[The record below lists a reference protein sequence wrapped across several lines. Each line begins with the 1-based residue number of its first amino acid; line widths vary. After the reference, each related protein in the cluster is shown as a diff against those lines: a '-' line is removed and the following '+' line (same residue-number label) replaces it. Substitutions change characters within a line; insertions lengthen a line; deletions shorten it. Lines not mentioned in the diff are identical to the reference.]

1 MSRVPL
7 PGWSKD
13 QVVWVKWQ
21 MRSNESEIRIEAREL
36 SLLTWG
42 INDHF
47 HLITYKTHIHR
58 LNKMTLALEQ
68 SIIVAST
75 PMVYPKWLQSNT
87 ELGKKKIYNHLLK
100 QDRSWNIF
108 SLLTN
113 PKLNYHE
120 MICITEL
127 EESLYSFLLML
138 NFHCRPIP
146 RL

>member
-1 MSRVPL
+1 
-7 PGWSKD
+7 
-13 QVVWVKWQ
+13 
-21 MRSNESEIRIEAREL
+21 
-36 SLLTWG
+36 
-42 INDHF
+42 
-47 HLITYKTHIHR
+47 
-58 LNKMTLALEQ
+58 MTLALEQ

-75 PMVYPKWLQSNT
+75 PMVYPKWLQSNI

-127 EESLYSFLLML
+127 EESLYSFL
-138 NFHCRPIP
+138 
-146 RL
+146 